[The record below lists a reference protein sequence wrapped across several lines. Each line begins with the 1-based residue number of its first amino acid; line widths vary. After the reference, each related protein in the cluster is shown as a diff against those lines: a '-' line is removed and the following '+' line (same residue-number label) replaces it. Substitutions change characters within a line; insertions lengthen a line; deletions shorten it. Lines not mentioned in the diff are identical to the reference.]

1 MRRKLTDLLRDTVG
15 AVVIETAFVAPVL
28 VLMGIG
34 AFEAGMII
42 SRQVELQNAAAEA
55 SQIALASPPADSG
68 ERDTLKAIVKTS
80 TGLGDANVA
89 IAEKYRCG
97 TDTLY
102 VDDTSGCTAEYSK
115 YVQISLT
122 DTYTPV
128 WAKIAFGS
136 PFNYSVVRTVQIG

>member
-1 MRRKLTDLLRDTVG
+1 MRKISHLLRDTMG
-15 AVVIETAFVAPVL
+15 AVVIETAFVAPAL
-28 VLMGIG
+28 VLLGIG

-55 SQIALASPPADSG
+55 SQIALASPPADAA

-80 TGLGDANVA
+80 TGLADANVT
-89 IAEKYRCG
+89 IAEKFRCG
-97 TDTLY
+97 VDPAY
-102 VDDTSGCTAEYSK
+102 VDDTTGCAAEFSK
-115 YVQISLT
+115 YVQISVT